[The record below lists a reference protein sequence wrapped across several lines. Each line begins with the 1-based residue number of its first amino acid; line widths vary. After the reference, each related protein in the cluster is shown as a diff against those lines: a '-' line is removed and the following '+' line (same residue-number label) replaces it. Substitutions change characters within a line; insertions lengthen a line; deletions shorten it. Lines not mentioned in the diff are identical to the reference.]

1 MSKLQLQLNSV
12 EPTLAKTL
20 SSIRSAIEKL
30 EREAEQMKNGIVREV
45 RAQIQKHG
53 LTAEDL
59 FGRSA
64 GGVDGGGR
72 KAAASAKSVSK
83 LKAAPRAPKFGDSN
97 GNVWGGMG
105 KRPAWLQT
113 ALAEGASLDDFLLSK
128 PKAAKPATPKK
139 ASAPVVAKKSKPAAK
154 KAAKQ
159 AAVQAKRTG
168 KPAVASKAAKA
179 TTEVKRRAKPAKS
192 AAAPAV
198 EEGAAAAS
206 E

>member
-1 MSKLQLQLNSV
+1 M
-12 EPTLAKTL
+12 AKTL

-45 RAQIQKHG
+45 QAQIQKHG

-72 KAAASAKSVSK
+72 KAAAPARSVSK
-83 LKAAPRAPKFGDSN
+83 LKSAPRAPKFGDAN

-105 KRPAWLQT
+105 KRPVWLHT
-113 ALAEGASLDDFLLSK
+113 ALAEGASLEDFLLSK
-128 PKAAKPATPKK
+128 SKAAKPATPKK
-139 ASAPVVAKKSKPAAK
+139 ASASVVAKKSKPAAK

-159 AAVQAKRTG
+159 AAVPAKKTG
-168 KPAVASKAAKA
+168 KPAVASKSAKA
-179 TTEVKRRAKPAKS
+179 TTGVKRRAKS

-198 EEGAAAAS
+198 EERAAAAS